1 MADTETQLREAF
13 TDVFENA
20 DYPVES
26 HTDLIPLLP
35 KGPLTK
41 FQGGDVS
48 ISAMELG
55 MTYGSHLEFPYES
68 CEALVE
74 GIMHALKE
82 EGTI

>member
-1 MADTETQLREAF
+1 MTDAERQLRKEF
-13 TDVFENA
+13 TDVFEKA

-41 FQGGDVS
+41 FRGGDVS
-48 ISAMELG
+48 ISAMQLG

-68 CEALVE
+68 CEDLVD
-74 GIMHALKE
+74 GIMQALNE

>member
-1 MADTETQLREAF
+1 MPDPEPRLRQEFTE
-13 TDVFENA
+13 VFEDA
-20 DYPVES
+20 SYPVES

-41 FQGGDVS
+41 FEGGGVS

-55 MTYGSHLEFPYES
+55 MTYGSHLAFPYDS
-68 CEALVE
+68 CEALVDD
-74 GIMHALKE
+74 IMLALRR